1 MTNIT
6 NVIENTQAIQTCSQG
21 AFSSTLRGREELR
34 PWERELKHTLPR
46 QRRQEQPDRP
56 IC

>member
-46 QRRQEQPDRP
+46 LRRQEQPDRP